1 VTTCSARHLRCG
13 HPWCASPSTWPV
25 PQACRAGRRRSTP
38 LTSGSWPGT
47 PRSPAGGPT
56 CAAGVP
62 RSRRTRSQPSGS
74 VPPTR
79 APTGADSGGPTRP
92 AGLPARPAHWPT
104 AAGRVVARRGLPRLG
119 EREPAPSPVRP
130 VGPDL
135 RDRRHRRLGRLCAQF
150 PLEVTALKR
159 HDWYR
164 TTGRDGSWVIPD
176 WSQVAHDYDGVHLS
190 IAGYLTAA
198 TTHTFAV
205 DHRSCVSPICTGCIG
220 VLGGALGRGGRS
232 EAGQQVAVG
241 DRDWRGPRAG
251 VALGVGLA
259 GGRAVDSGGEGPLVV
274 RPTQKEAISKPGSSP
289 MPRVRAELSYE
300 VDGEDPPGAPH

>member
-1 VTTCSARHLRCG
+1 MTTCSARHLRCG

-92 AGLPARPAHWPT
+92 AGLPTRPAHWPT

-205 DHRSCVSPICTGCIG
+205 DHRSCVSPICTGCIEALG
-220 VLGGALGRGGRS
+220 VLIGAAGSGRMRWGGSCRQGCAGDRGGGLGAGRGCLAPGDGRWLSGGGRS
-232 EAGQQVAVG
+232 A
-241 DRDWRGPRAG
+241 
-251 VALGVGLA
+251 
-259 GGRAVDSGGEGPLVV
+259 
-274 RPTQKEAISKPGSSP
+274 
-289 MPRVRAELSYE
+289 
-300 VDGEDPPGAPH
+300 